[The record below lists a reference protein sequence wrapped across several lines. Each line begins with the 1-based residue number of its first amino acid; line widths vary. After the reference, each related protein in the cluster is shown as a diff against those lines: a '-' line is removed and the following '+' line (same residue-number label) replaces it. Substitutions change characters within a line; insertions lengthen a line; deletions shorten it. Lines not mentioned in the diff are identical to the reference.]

1 MDNPSITVH
10 VINNTDFLVEHIPSH
25 FGLSA
30 IENKNLEVLVV
41 IDFAF
46 DSYSIAKD
54 KFFSSEL

>member
-1 MDNPSITVH
+1 M
-10 VINNTDFLVEHIPSH
+10 INNTDFLVEHIPSH